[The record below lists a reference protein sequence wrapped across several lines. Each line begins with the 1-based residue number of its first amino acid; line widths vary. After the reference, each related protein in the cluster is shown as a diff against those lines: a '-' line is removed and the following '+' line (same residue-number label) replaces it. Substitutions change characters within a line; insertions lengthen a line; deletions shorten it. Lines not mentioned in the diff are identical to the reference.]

1 MKKLIKINELEQ
13 CPCFNL
19 RKMARE
25 ITNDYNNSLK
35 LSKINSTQ
43 IPILAL
49 LNINEKLETKKI
61 SSILNLEISTV
72 RRNLSILTDKKLIKI
87 IKKDINGNLF
97 CLTNNGFTSLKE
109 TLPAWRRSHKKAAQ
123 KIKDFRKVLKGMSN

>member
-1 MKKLIKINELEQ
+1 MKKLIKINELQQ

-25 ITNDYNNSLK
+25 ITNDYNDSLK
-35 LSKINSTQ
+35 FSKINSTQ

-49 LNINEKLETKKI
+49 LNIYEQLETSKI
-61 SSILNLEISTV
+61 SRILNLEISTI
-72 RRNLSILTDKKLIKI
+72 RRNLSILTNKKLIKI

-97 CLTNNGFTSLKE
+97 SLTNNGFTSLRK
-109 TLPAWRRSHKKAAQ
+109 TLPAWRQSHKKAAQ
-123 KIKDFRKVLKGMSN
+123 KIKHFRKVLKDMSN

>member
-25 ITNDYNNSLK
+25 ITNDYNDSLK
-35 LSKINSTQ
+35 FSKINSTQ

-49 LNINEKLETKKI
+49 LNIYEQLETSKI
-61 SSILNLEISTV
+61 SRILNLEISTI
-72 RRNLSILTDKKLIKI
+72 RRNLSILTNKKLIKI

-97 CLTNNGFTSLKE
+97 SLTNNGFTSLRK

-123 KIKDFRKVLKGMSN
+123 KIKHFRKVLKDMSN

>member
-25 ITNDYNNSLK
+25 ITNDYNDSLK
-35 LSKINSTQ
+35 FSKINSTQ

-49 LNINEKLETKKI
+49 LNIYEQLETRKI
-61 SSILNLEISTV
+61 SRILNLEISTI
-72 RRNLSILTDKKLIKI
+72 RRNLSILTNKKLIKI

-97 CLTNNGFTSLKE
+97 SLTNNGFISLRK

-123 KIKDFRKVLKGMSN
+123 KIKHFRKILKDMSN